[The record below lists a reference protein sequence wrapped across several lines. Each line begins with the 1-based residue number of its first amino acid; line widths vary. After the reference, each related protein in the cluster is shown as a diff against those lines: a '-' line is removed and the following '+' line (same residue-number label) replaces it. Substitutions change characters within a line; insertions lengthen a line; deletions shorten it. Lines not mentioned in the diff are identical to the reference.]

1 MSELKAAAS
10 INRVGNISDSLTLR
24 FYAHKKIN
32 LEVTKTFKLKT
43 KFQPKY
49 VSGSVFTHMNT

>member
-1 MSELKAAAS
+1 MSELKPVAW
-10 INRVGNISDSLTLR
+10 INQVGNISDSLTLR
-24 FYAHKKIN
+24 FYAYKKIN
-32 LEVTKTFKLKT
+32 LEVTKTFKMKT